1 VGFGSVSPWD
11 RYPVPRVSPR
21 SLARWPGR
29 ARALSRTR
37 RLAAALLL
45 ALLFLGFET
54 GLGGT
59 GEEPSLAASPPLVG
73 FSYVYAE
80 RPLDQARAG
89 LRVLLTALQPDVV
102 RLPVYWNEVQPE
114 PGRID
119 FSTIDA
125 LLQEVAD
132 HNASILYERRA
143 RVILVVGVRNLAY
156 PEVWVPGW
164 LGAATPGVLSH
175 VVRSAA
181 YLAYLRA
188 VVGRL
193 AHRRFLLAWQVEN
206 EPFDDVAPGS
216 DDVSLTTAAVEAETR
231 EVRRLDHNHPIVVT
245 TYDSSTVAL
254 DRDGAGQW
262 GWLRRLLPGPR
273 PAGHPS
279 LALAAGDVLG
289 LDAYVV
295 TPSTPL
301 EDASAL
307 RRIEWKTGA
316 LAYWASRAQENDKD
330 MWITEMQAAP
340 WDGVD
345 GFTPVALLHSARL
358 YREVGATVVLLW
370 GVERWLDDPGWM
382 ATGQAA
388 IRVLRAD

>member
-1 VGFGSVSPWD
+1 M
-11 RYPVPRVSPR
+11 
-21 SLARWPGR
+21 
-29 ARALSRTR
+29 
-37 RLAAALLL
+37 LL
-45 ALLFLGFET
+45 ALLTIGIET

-59 GEEPSLAASPPLVG
+59 GQELSQAASPPLVG
-73 FSYVYAE
+73 FSYVYAAQQ
-80 RPLDQARAG
+80 PDQARAR
-89 LRVLLTALQPDVV
+89 LRVLLTTLRPDVV

-114 PGRID
+114 PGRFD
-119 FSTIDA
+119 FSTVDA

-132 HNASILYERRA
+132 HNASVVHGRRA
-143 RVILVVGVRNLAY
+143 QVVLVVGVRNLAY

-164 LGAATPGVLSH
+164 LHAETSGHLSR
-175 VVRSAA
+175 VITSAA

-188 VVGRL
+188 VVSRL

-206 EPFDDVAPGS
+206 EPFDDVTAAS
-216 DDVSLTTAAVEAETR
+216 DDVSLTAADVEAESR
-231 EVRRLDHNHPIVVT
+231 EVRRLDPGHPIVVT

-254 DRDGAGQW
+254 DRAGAGPW

-273 PAGHPS
+273 PAGHPG

-316 LAYWASRAQENDKD
+316 LAYWAGRAQAGDKD

-345 GFTPVALLHSARL
+345 GFTPAALLHSARL

-370 GVERWLDDPGWM
+370 DVERWLDDARWM